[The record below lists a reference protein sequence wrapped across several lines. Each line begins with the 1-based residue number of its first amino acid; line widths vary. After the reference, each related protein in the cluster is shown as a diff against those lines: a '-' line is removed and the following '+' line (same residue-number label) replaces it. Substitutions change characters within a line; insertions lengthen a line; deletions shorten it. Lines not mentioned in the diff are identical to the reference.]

1 MIGCFNCPITGV
13 RLQVFD
19 YRCPI
24 TGIRL
29 QLYRVISEIKAGD
42 VPITFE
48 EIVMV
53 VIIDCSSQYLM
64 VKSFIL

>member
-1 MIGCFNCPITGV
+1 MIGCFN
-13 RLQVFD
+13 
-19 YRCPI
+19 CPI

-29 QLYRVISEIKAGD
+29 QLYRVIGEIKAGD

-53 VIIDCSSQYLM
+53 VIVDCSSQYLM
-64 VKSFIL
+64 VKFYIF

>member
-29 QLYRVISEIKAGD
+29 QMYRVISEIKAGD
-42 VPITFE
+42 VSITFE
-48 EIVMV
+48 EIVV
-53 VIIDCSSQYLM
+53 VIIDCSSRYLM
-64 VKSFIL
+64 VKSYIL